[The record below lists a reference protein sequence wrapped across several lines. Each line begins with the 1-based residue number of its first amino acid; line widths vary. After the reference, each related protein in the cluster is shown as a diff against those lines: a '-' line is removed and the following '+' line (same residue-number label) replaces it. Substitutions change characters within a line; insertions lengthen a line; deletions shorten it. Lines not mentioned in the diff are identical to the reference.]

1 MNNAAISPHIFMYA
15 LQLQNVKRDSVKKH
29 DITALNKRM
38 TAPEPREQNEETV
51 EQNNENKKEEEEEP
65 NKETNDS
72 DSTPISQL
80 PN

>member
-15 LQLQNVKRDSVKKH
+15 LQLQNVKHDSVKKH

-38 TAPEPREQNEETV
+38 NAPEQKEETV
-51 EQNNENKKEEEEEP
+51 GKNIEEKKEDDP
-65 NKETNDS
+65 NKETLDS

>member
-38 TAPEPREQNEETV
+38 NSEQMEE
-51 EQNNENKKEEEEEP
+51 NSEEEP
-65 NKETNDS
+65 NKEIEKNVEES